1 MKRVIL
7 NIGLVAGAT
16 IVLSSC
22 TKDKDSPGVE
32 YMPDMY
38 RSPAIE
44 AYVDYGEFREET
56 HPELKKM
63 LSAKVPPKYTIP
75 FYSNKDKAAWNM
87 PLPFKAPIGGD
98 ASHGLYGYDMY
109 ETADEFMAE
118 LEGPIAAYKNPIPY
132 SDDVLAEGKE
142 IYTRMCSQC
151 HGEKGDGKGSL
162 VENGKIS
169 GVANFTG
176 DSKETPEGKLFY
188 YITYGK
194 GIMGAHGMLLS
205 REERWKVVHQLRK
218 FQDSNYPNVETEEV
232 PVDTMNVDT
241 TMADVEMPAPEGEHG
256 DENAH

>member
-7 NIGLVAGAT
+7 NIGLVAGTA
-16 IVLSSC
+16 IVLSAC

-75 FYSNKDKAAWNM
+75 FHSDKDKAAWNM

-132 SDDVLAEGKE
+132 SDEVLAEGKE

-241 TMADVEMPAPEGEHG
+241 TVADVEMPAPDEGYG